1 LYNRNQPGEFFMTV
15 YAETKFVLEGN
26 VRLQVEQAPMCLPG
40 APAASV
46 TAPAVQAA
54 TGKGTRPAE
63 APKPPGSAGAPK
75 ELSMSVSQFL
85 DKKEDMR
92 AKIVAEMKRL
102 NVSAGAIEAI
112 FASETG

>member
-1 LYNRNQPGEFFMTV
+1 MTV

-54 TGKGTRPAE
+54 TGKGMRPAE

-75 ELSMSVSQFL
+75 ELSMSVSLPGPICRSFL
-85 DKKEDMR
+85 SIPVFSPSLVRPMDH
-92 AKIVAEMKRL
+92 
-102 NVSAGAIEAI
+102 
-112 FASETG
+112 